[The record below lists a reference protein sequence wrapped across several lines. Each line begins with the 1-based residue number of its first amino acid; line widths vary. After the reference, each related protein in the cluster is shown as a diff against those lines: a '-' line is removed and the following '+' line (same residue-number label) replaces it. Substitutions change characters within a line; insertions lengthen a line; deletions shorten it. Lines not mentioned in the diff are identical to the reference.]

1 MGEEVIMRLLS
12 MLAVVLAAAVAAPAN
27 AVICYTLIDRSE
39 TLLYRGSSPPVD
51 MSDAGAAQ
59 RDALRRNHQYLMIAD
74 IDRCD
79 AVAAAAGS
87 TGYRQATV
95 DEIVGQMRGYLSYGG
110 VSSTPGGPGSG
121 GGGGVSAPASGG
133 GSTSVGSRY

>member
-1 MGEEVIMRLLS
+1 MRLLT
-12 MLAVVLAAAVAAPAN
+12 MLAVVLAATVAAPAN

-51 MSDAGAAQ
+51 MSNAGTAQ
-59 RDALRRNHQYLMIAD
+59 RDELRRNHQYLMIAD
-74 IDRCD
+74 VDRCD

-110 VSSTPGGPGSG
+110 ISSGGTGSGG

-133 GSTSVGSRY
+133 GSTPAGSRY

>member
-1 MGEEVIMRLLS
+1 
-12 MLAVVLAAAVAAPAN
+12 MLAVVLAATVAAPAN
-27 AVICYTLIDRSE
+27 AVVCYTLIDRSE
-39 TLLYRGSSPPVD
+39 TLLYRGTSPPVD
-51 MSDAGAAQ
+51 MSNAGAAQ
-59 RDALRRNHQYLMIAD
+59 RDELRRNHQYLMIAEV
-74 IDRCD
+74 DRCD

-110 VSSTPGGPGSG
+110 ISSAPGGTGS

-133 GSTSVGSRY
+133 GSTPAGSRY